1 MAIAERE
8 ERSMNCAVH
17 ADTEASGYCRNC
29 GKAMCAAC
37 SHRVR
42 DVLYCEDC
50 LAQHVGLPTTAPPT
64 GLPVVAADPGAYAP
78 PVRTAQKQNNAPV
91 LAFLLG
97 FIPGLGAI
105 YNGEYNKAIIHV
117 VVFGAIILGIASDLG
132 ESIQGLL
139 IFALAVAP
147 FYMAIDAMRSAKAR
161 ATGQPLADPLEN
173 WSGQRPLGPI
183 ILIGIGALFLLNNFG
198 FFDFFRVRQIFV
210 PLLLIGI
217 GFFMLK
223 NRVGGKS

>member
-1 MAIAERE
+1 
-8 ERSMNCAVH
+8 MNCAVH

-50 LAQHVGLPTTAPPT
+50 LAQHVGLPAVGSAAPGVTAEPVGLVTPPT
-64 GLPVVAADPGAYAP
+64 A
-78 PVRTAQKQNNAPV
+78 AQKQHNAPV

-117 VVFGAIILGIASDLG
+117 VIFGAIIFGIASDLG
-132 ESIQGLL
+132 ESLQGLL
-139 IFALAVAP
+139 IFALCVFP
-147 FYMAIDAMRSAKAR
+147 FYMAVDAMRTAKAK
-161 ATGQPLADPLEN
+161 ATGQPLADPFAN

-198 FFDFFRVRQIFV
+198 FFEFFRVRQIFV
-210 PLLLIGI
+210 PLLLIGV

-223 NRVGGKS
+223 NRVSGKN

>member
-1 MAIAERE
+1 MK
-8 ERSMNCAVH
+8 CAVH

-50 LAQHVGLPTTAPPT
+50 LAQHVGLPPVPP
-64 GLPVVAADPGAYAP
+64 PVATPGEAANPGGFATVAAPGQ
-78 PVRTAQKQNNAPV
+78 RQHNAPV

-117 VVFGAIILGIASDLG
+117 VIFGAIIFGIASDLG
-132 ESIQGLL
+132 DSIQGLL
-139 IFALAVAP
+139 IFALCVFP
-147 FYMAIDAMRSAKAR
+147 FYMAIDAMRTAKAKS
-161 ATGQPLADPLEN
+161 TGQPLADPFEN

-198 FFDFFRVRQIFV
+198 FFEFFRVRQIFV

-223 NRVGGKS
+223 NRVSGKN

>member
-1 MAIAERE
+1 
-8 ERSMNCAVH
+8 MNCAVH

-50 LAQHVGLPTTAPPT
+50 LAQHVGLPPTAPPSSAA
-64 GLPVVAADPGAYAP
+64 PIVAADPSGLAP
-78 PVRTAQKQNNAPV
+78 PMTPLQKQSTAPV

-117 VVFGAIILGIASDLG
+117 VVFGAIIFGIASDLG
-132 ESIQGLL
+132 ESLQGLL
-139 IFALAVAP
+139 IFALCVFP

-161 ATGQPLADPLEN
+161 ATGQPLTDPFEN

-223 NRVGGKS
+223 NRVSGKN

>member
-1 MAIAERE
+1 MK
-8 ERSMNCAVH
+8 CAVH

-37 SHRVR
+37 THRVR

-50 LAQHVGLPTTAPPT
+50 LAQHVGLPPAPP
-64 GLPVVAADPGAYAP
+64 PSAAPDPPANPGPYVP
-78 PVRTAQKQNNAPV
+78 TATPQLRQGNSPV

-97 FIPGLGAI
+97 FIPGLGAV
-105 YNGEYNKAIIHV
+105 YNGEYNKAIIHI

-132 ESIQGLL
+132 ESLQGLL
-139 IFALAVAP
+139 IFALVISP
-147 FYMAIDAMRSAKAR
+147 FYMAIDAMRTAKAKS
-161 ATGQPLADPLEN
+161 TGQPLADPFEN
-173 WSGQRPLGPI
+173 WSGQRPMGPI

-198 FFDFFRVRQIFV
+198 FFEFFRVRQIFV

-223 NRVGGKS
+223 NRVSGKN

>member
-1 MAIAERE
+1 
-8 ERSMNCAVH
+8 MNCAVH

-50 LAQHVGLPTTAPPT
+50 LAQHVGLPAAAPPT
-64 GLPVVAADPGAYAP
+64 SLPVAAVDPGTFAP
-78 PVRTAQKQNNAPV
+78 PVMPVHKQNTAPV

-97 FIPGLGAI
+97 FIPGLGAV

-117 VVFGAIILGIASDLG
+117 VVFGALILGIASDLG
-132 ESIQGLL
+132 EGIQGFL
-139 IFALAVAP
+139 IFGLAVAP
-147 FYMAIDAMRSAKAR
+147 FYMAIDAMRTAKAK
-161 ATGQPLADPLEN
+161 ATGQPLADPFEN

-198 FFDFFRVRQIFV
+198 VFEFLHLRQAFV

-217 GFFMLK
+217 GFLMLK
-223 NRVGGKS
+223 NRVSGKN

>member
-1 MAIAERE
+1 
-8 ERSMNCAVH
+8 MNCAVH

-50 LAQHVGLPTTAPPT
+50 LAQHVGLPPAAPSPI
-64 GLPVVAADPGAYAP
+64 AAPDVPANPGAYMPRATP
-78 PVRTAQKQNNAPV
+78 QLRQGNSPV

-105 YNGEYNKAIIHV
+105 YNGEYNKAIIHI

-132 ESIQGLL
+132 EGLQNLL
-139 IFALAVAP
+139 IFALVIFP

-161 ATGQPLADPLEN
+161 STGQPMADPFEN

-198 FFDFFRVRQIFV
+198 FFEFFRVRQIFV

-223 NRVGGKS
+223 NRVSGKN

>member
-1 MAIAERE
+1 
-8 ERSMNCAVH
+8 MNCAVH

-50 LAQHVGLPTTAPPT
+50 LAQHVGLPPTVPP
-64 GLPVVAADPGAYAP
+64 GIAMPGVNADSGGFGAAAASS
-78 PVRTAQKQNNAPV
+78 QKHNNAPV

-97 FIPGLGAI
+97 FVPGLGAI
-105 YNGEYNKAIIHV
+105 YNGEYNKAIIHI
-117 VVFGAIILGIASDLG
+117 VVFGAIIFGIASDLG
-132 ESIQGLL
+132 ESLQGLL
-139 IFALAVAP
+139 IFALCVFP
-147 FYMAIDAMRSAKAR
+147 FYMAIDAMRTAKAKS
-161 ATGQPLADPLEN
+161 TGQPLTDPFEN

-183 ILIGIGALFLLNNFG
+183 ILIGIGALFLLSNLGIFE
-198 FFDFFRVRQIFV
+198 FLRIRQVFV
-210 PLLLIGI
+210 PLVLIGI
-217 GFFMLK
+217 GFFMLR

>member
-1 MAIAERE
+1 
-8 ERSMNCAVH
+8 MNCAVH

-50 LAQHVGLPTTAPPT
+50 LAQHVGLPAAPASGVAPGVPAEPGGFAPPI
-64 GLPVVAADPGAYAP
+64 PA
-78 PVRTAQKQNNAPV
+78 AQKQNGAPV
-91 LAFLLG
+91 VAFLLG
-97 FIPGLGAI
+97 FIPGLGAV

-117 VVFGAIILGIASDLG
+117 VVFGALILGIASDLG
-132 ESIQGLL
+132 EGIQGFL
-139 IFALAVAP
+139 IFALVIAP
-147 FYMAIDAMRSAKAR
+147 FYMAIDAMRTAKAK
-161 ATGQPLADPLEN
+161 AAGQPLADPFEN

-183 ILIGIGALFLLNNFG
+183 ILIGIGGLFLLNNFG

-210 PLLLIGI
+210 PLLLIGV

-223 NRVGGKS
+223 NRMSGKS

>member
-1 MAIAERE
+1 M
-8 ERSMNCAVH
+8 
-17 ADTEASGYCRNC
+17 
-29 GKAMCAAC
+29 
-37 SHRVR
+37 
-42 DVLYCEDC
+42 
-50 LAQHVGLPTTAPPT
+50 PTATPQLRQ
-64 GLPVVAADPGAYAP
+64 G
-78 PVRTAQKQNNAPV
+78 NSPV

-105 YNGEYNKAIIHV
+105 YNGEYNKAIIHI

-132 ESIQGLL
+132 EGLQNLL
-139 IFALAVAP
+139 IFALVIFP

-161 ATGQPLADPLEN
+161 ATGQPMADPFEN

-198 FFDFFRVRQIFV
+198 FFEFFRVRQIFV

-217 GFFMLK
+217 GFFMLR
-223 NRVGGKS
+223 NRVGGKN

>member
-1 MAIAERE
+1 
-8 ERSMNCAVH
+8 MNCAVH

-50 LAQHVGLPTTAPPT
+50 LAQHVGLPAAPPS
-64 GLPVVAADPGAYAP
+64 VAADPGGFVPIATP
-78 PVRTAQKQNNAPV
+78 GQKQHNAPV

-117 VVFGAIILGIASDLG
+117 VIFGAIIFGIASDLG
-132 ESIQGLL
+132 ESLQGLL
-139 IFALAVAP
+139 IFALCVFP
-147 FYMAIDAMRSAKAR
+147 FYMAIDAMRSAKAK
-161 ATGQPLADPLEN
+161 ATGQPLTDPFEN

-198 FFDFFRVRQIFV
+198 FFEFFRVRQIFV

-223 NRVGGKS
+223 NRVSGKN

>member
-1 MAIAERE
+1 
-8 ERSMNCAVH
+8 MNCAVH

-50 LAQHVGLPTTAPPT
+50 LAQHVGLPPAPPPSAT
-64 GLPVVAADPGAYAP
+64 PDPPANPGPYMPAATPQLRQG
-78 PVRTAQKQNNAPV
+78 NSPV

-97 FIPGLGAI
+97 FIPGLGAV
-105 YNGEYNKAIIHV
+105 YNGEYNKAIIHI

-132 ESIQGLL
+132 ESLQGLL
-139 IFALAVAP
+139 IFALVISP
-147 FYMAIDAMRSAKAR
+147 FYMAIDAMRTAKAKS
-161 ATGQPLADPLEN
+161 TGQPLADPFEN

-198 FFDFFRVRQIFV
+198 FFEFFRVRQIFV

-223 NRVGGKS
+223 NRVSGKN

>member
-1 MAIAERE
+1 
-8 ERSMNCAVH
+8 MNCAVH

-50 LAQHVGLPTTAPPT
+50 LAQHVGLPAAPGAAPGLTADPVGSPTPTTA
-64 GLPVVAADPGAYAP
+64 
-78 PVRTAQKQNNAPV
+78 AQKQHNAPV

-117 VVFGAIILGIASDLG
+117 VIFGAIIFGIASDLG
-132 ESIQGLL
+132 ESLQGLL
-139 IFALAVAP
+139 IFALCIFP
-147 FYMAIDAMRSAKAR
+147 FYMAIDAMRTAKAK
-161 ATGQPLADPLEN
+161 ATGQPLADPFEN
-173 WSGQRPLGPI
+173 WSSQRPLGPI
-183 ILIGIGALFLLNNFG
+183 ILIAIGALFLLNNLGIFEI
-198 FFDFFRVRQIFV
+198 FRIRQVLV
-210 PLLLIGI
+210 PLVLIGI

-223 NRVGGKS
+223 NRVSRNN

>member
-1 MAIAERE
+1 
-8 ERSMNCAVH
+8 MNCAVH

-50 LAQHVGLPTTAPPT
+50 LAQHVGLPTTAPPSSAA
-64 GLPVVAADPGAYAP
+64 PIVAADPGGLAP
-78 PVRTAQKQNNAPV
+78 PMTPLQKQSTAPV

-117 VVFGAIILGIASDLG
+117 VVFGAIIFGIASDLG
-132 ESIQGLL
+132 ESLQGLL
-139 IFALAVAP
+139 IFALCVFP
-147 FYMAIDAMRSAKAR
+147 FYMAIDAMRTAKAR
-161 ATGQPLADPLEN
+161 ATGQPLADPFEN
-173 WSGQRPLGPI
+173 WSGQQPLRPI
-183 ILIGIGALFLLNNFG
+183 ILIGIGGLFFLNNFG
-198 FFDFFRVRQIFV
+198 FFEFFRVRQIFV
-210 PLLLIGI
+210 PLLLIGV

-223 NRVGGKS
+223 NRVSGKS